1 MRMVEL
7 MCTIYTFKGGYQ
19 MKKLL
24 IFMLVLSLMLSVLVI
39 GASAEGISRMDC
51 GIDIELKK
59 TDPAL
64 VIKNGVIDP
73 GEYEKYEWTGDLEI
87 GESNL
92 TMQWGAG
99 GHVYWTEMV
108 EMGNSSEWYFS
119 WDEVHGFNFAVVIT
133 IPEAGF
139 HTNWPQNE
147 RDSNGH
153 VVDSFMGNVGLNIW
167 NSTELFNQQ
176 FPGALYYSIGRDID
190 SGAYLKGHIGT
201 LGNTGIFDPI
211 GGVDYVIEYVG
222 NTATFEWSIP
232 FSDFIISDA
241 GYNVVVTEGLE
252 FPFSITVTAGDSTP
266 EGTGNYH
273 DKSYGIQFGQ
283 NAWFLD
289 QANRE
294 RDSAWFTVSYEYVE
308 GAKPED
314 TSVSSDTAASAP
326 ADTDAPT
333 TPPPTIPVTTEVV
346 TEIVTEV
353 VTSQIAV
360 TDEAGNEVTDEAGA
374 VVTEVVSEI
383 VSEVVTS
390 IVTNEVT
397 TAGAANAPATGDAA
411 VIASVMAV
419 VAACGAVVA
428 KKKR

>member
-1 MRMVEL
+1 MRMIEF

-24 IFMLVLSLMLSVLVI
+24 IFTLVLSLMLSVLVI
-39 GASAEGISRMDC
+39 GASAEGISRIDC

-92 TMQWGAG
+92 TMQWGNG
-99 GHVYWTEMV
+99 GHVYWNEIV
-108 EMGNSSEWYFS
+108 AMGNSSEWYFS

-252 FPFSITVTAGDSTP
+252 FPFSITVTAG
-266 EGTGNYH
+266 ELWC
-273 DKSYGIQFGQ
+273 KSICVF
-283 NAWFLD
+283 
-289 QANRE
+289 
-294 RDSAWFTVSYEYVE
+294 
-308 GAKPED
+308 
-314 TSVSSDTAASAP
+314 SVR
-326 ADTDAPT
+326 
-333 TPPPTIPVTTEVV
+333 VT
-346 TEIVTEV
+346 
-353 VTSQIAV
+353 
-360 TDEAGNEVTDEAGA
+360 
-374 VVTEVVSEI
+374 
-383 VSEVVTS
+383 
-390 IVTNEVT
+390 
-397 TAGAANAPATGDAA
+397 
-411 VIASVMAV
+411 V
-419 VAACGAVVA
+419 VAGGTV
-428 KKKR
+428 